1 VTAAGGVTNLIRP
14 SDASLNARLR
24 QSAQDLEGV
33 FLSQLFKAMR
43 ETVPEG
49 EGIFESSTAE
59 GIFSSM
65 LDEVM
70 GEVTAQRLEGGLG
83 DALYNQ
89 LSRRLSGSRN
99 PETASG
105 PSQ

>member
-1 VTAAGGVTNLIRP
+1 MTGVGGVSNLNQ
-14 SDASLNARLR
+14 SSGLDENARLK
-24 QSAQDLEGV
+24 QAAHDLEGV

-59 GIFSSM
+59 GIFSQM

-70 GEVTAQRLEGGLG
+70 GEATAQRIEGGLG

-89 LSRRLSGSRN
+89 LSRRLSGSGM
-99 PETASG
+99 PDG
-105 PSQ
+105 V

>member
-1 VTAAGGVTNLIRP
+1 MTGLDAVSNLNRP
-14 SDASLNARLR
+14 AESSDSARLR
-24 QSAQDLEGV
+24 QAASDLEGV
-33 FLSQLFKAMR
+33 FLSQLYKAMR

-59 GIFSSM
+59 GVFSSM

-70 GEVTAQRLEGGLG
+70 GAATADRLQGGLA

-89 LSRRLSGSRN
+89 LSRRISGLDT
-99 PETASG
+99 PG
-105 PSQ
+105 DV

>member
-1 VTAAGGVTNLIRP
+1 MTGLGGVTNPIRP
-14 SDASLNARLR
+14 SEASVDARLR

-33 FLSQLFKAMR
+33 FMSQLFKAMR

-59 GIFSSM
+59 GVFSSM

-89 LSRRLSGSRN
+89 LNRRLSGSGSS
-99 PETASG
+99 EGA
-105 PSQ
+105 

>member
-1 VTAAGGVTNLIRP
+1 MTGLGGVSNLNRP
-14 SDASLNARLR
+14 SGLNEDARLR
-24 QSAQDLEGV
+24 QAAHDLEGV
-33 FLSQLFKAMR
+33 FMSQLFKAMR

-70 GEVTAQRLEGGLG
+70 GAAAAKRIEGGLG

-89 LSRRLSGSRN
+89 LNRRLSGSGM
-99 PETASG
+99 PDG
-105 PSQ
+105 V